1 MVRRDC
7 LGRLDLRFDDVALEK
22 AFAASMDMHRLKV
35 LCVISAGG
43 AMVGA
48 FRIGSVIRREV
59 EREEAP
65 LIFGTDDPRTWFV
78 VLRVLLVALSAI
90 VLPIALAKCRCRRLQ
105 WLPTEVLC
113 SAYIPTAMLTLVAT
127 QRGNVALLASNSVWA
142 AEYRD
147 AGAQEAI
154 TMVSIGV
161 GLGWSKLLRSDRLAA
176 ILLGTILA
184 YILPM
189 FAEGFS
195 SEPFEEAGLL
205 GLTFAF
211 VGNTAHNLESFTRGE
226 FRKGHQVV
234 EQQTQLG
241 TQSALASGMQAIA
254 ERLCDLVFALDS
266 QLVVCE
272 QATAVDSFFG
282 RPMFGVCLTAVLDDR
297 DMQRTRDAFREASQS
312 MIPQCLCVTL
322 STGARRLCEAR
333 LLVTDTG
340 NEPQRFI
347 AGVSIDHEQHAEL
360 SEIGAELAPFARV
373 ERSMPIG
380 DLETSS
386 MGTAHI
392 FETQPLDIIAELG
405 RKEHWWIEASD
416 LEAPKPTRILGEG
429 GFGIVVVARLHGQTV
444 AAKTLRDPD
453 GRGAARLRSFCLE
466 IRAIR
471 RARHPHIAAFLG
483 ATSNDDLG
491 SVLLVYELIMG
502 ARFDDFARSL
512 ARSDRERFQV
522 AFQVCSAL
530 CYLHAMRP
538 AVVHGDLKASN
549 VLVEQRSG
557 PHARIID
564 FGLSRILSP
573 TAPKLGVS
581 LAWASPE
588 VILGHRQPS
597 TSVDVF
603 GFGWL
608 LFLAMTG
615 GLPYGGAAAD
625 ALQAAM
631 REWLHAQCVPPL
643 PMPADAPWQEET
655 ADLCRRCLHFRPEDR
670 PSIGV
675 VLESLQAW
683 GTARCIAQRLDGS
696 TASALLQAV
705 PWHKIAGELQCRAR
719 LIDTGCEEVQVD
731 CKIDDEGTL
740 RITHVI
746 GDSPMMGQDAV
757 GTDICRYSCCPEGF
771 SVSLCSILNDVRSGA
786 RKTPLLQELA
796 GVLFNHAADDDRVLP
811 VRLRAFVPDATG
823 LLSVKVGWNSGEI
836 RQRQLSL

>member
-1 MVRRDC
+1 
-7 LGRLDLRFDDVALEK
+7 
-22 AFAASMDMHRLKV
+22 
-35 LCVISAGG
+35 
-43 AMVGA
+43 MVGA

-405 RKEHWWIEASD
+405 RKEHWWID
-416 LEAPKPTRILGEG
+416 MNRLRVPQPVRVLGQG
-429 GFGIVVVARLHGQTV
+429 SFGLVFVANINGQAV
-444 AAKTLRDPD
+444 AVKTLRDESAD
-453 GRGAARLRSFCLE
+453 KASQKSFLSELRVL
-466 IRAIR
+466 RYV
-471 RARHPHIAAFLG
+471 RHQHIVAFLG
-483 ATSNDDLG
+483 AAMDNDSL
-491 SVLLVYELIMG
+491 SLVYEMIVGTHLNTYVKLKPFE
-502 ARFDDFARSL
+502 AF
-512 ARSDRERFQV
+512 ERVKV
-522 AFQVCSAL
+522 ALQMCSAL
-530 CYLHAMRP
+530 RYLHEHDP
-538 AVVHGDLKASN
+538 AIIHGDLKASN
-549 VLVEQRSG
+549 VLVDEGSTG
-557 PHARIID
+557 ACTKLID
-564 FGLSRILSP
+564 FGLSRISNGRKQSSGG
-573 TAPKLGVS
+573 TFGWAAPELLLP
-581 LAWASPE
+581 LAHGTPA
-588 VILGHRQPS
+588 
-597 TSVDVF
+597 VDIY

-608 LFLAMTG
+608 LHLAIANELPFGGATGAELQEAMMSMMARRQPPPLEAPQACPFREQSAQLCARCLRFEAQERPGIKAVHTALESWAGLRAASDLGMSLTSTLLPQRAWCRGGKDSVAACLRDGDFAMVQIDLDLSGETSRVIYSDAPRLFVSPGPEEEAFEGLGDHFEDPEALDAILRSTLGDLRRGAMT
-615 GLPYGGAAAD
+615 L
-625 ALQAAM
+625 
-631 REWLHAQCVPPL
+631 
-643 PMPADAPWQEET
+643 
-655 ADLCRRCLHFRPEDR
+655 
-670 PSIGV
+670 
-675 VLESLQAW
+675 
-683 GTARCIAQRLDGS
+683 
-696 TASALLQAV
+696 
-705 PWHKIAGELQCRAR
+705 
-719 LIDTGCEEVQVD
+719 
-731 CKIDDEGTL
+731 
-740 RITHVI
+740 
-746 GDSPMMGQDAV
+746 
-757 GTDICRYSCCPEGF
+757 
-771 SVSLCSILNDVRSGA
+771 
-786 RKTPLLQELA
+786 PLLQVVGGL
-796 GVLFNHAADDDRVLP
+796 
-811 VRLRAFVPDATG
+811 RLR
-823 LLSVKVGWNSGEI
+823 SGEGQMEVAKILFLNAGGSVSI
-836 RQRQLSL
+836 RLMRQGTAQAAPTENMSL